1 MSATQTPPQDGGPS
15 GSTASPTATR
25 PVELSVPPRPAG
37 RWKPWA
43 ALAVVVLLTAAT
55 LSPWAIGF
63 DADAIARN
71 WRNGADRVLLL
82 LSPDWSFFPR
92 TVDPVL
98 ETLQMAVVAT
108 VVGAAVA
115 LPVSLWAARPTN
127 PNRWTRG
134 AVRLALN
141 VVRAVP
147 ELLYAAVLVAMVGV
161 GALPGVIALVLFNVG
176 IIVKMVSETIDGSD
190 RGPLE
195 AGRAAGGTQAQINR
209 TVALPDMLPSFVNQT
224 LYVLELNVRAS
235 SVLGLVGAGGL
246 GLLVDAV
253 RTYYRYDQLSLI
265 ILEILVAV
273 LVIDLVSSIVR
284 RRLV

>member
-1 MSATQTPPQDGGPS
+1 MSATQTPPQDGGPA
-15 GSTASPTATR
+15 GGTARPTAVR
-25 PVELSVPPRPAG
+25 AVELAVPTRPAG

-71 WRNGADRVLLL
+71 WRNGADRVVLL

-92 TVDPVL
+92 TVDPLL

-115 LPVSLWAARPTN
+115 LPVSMWAALPTN
-127 PNRWTRG
+127 PSTWTRG

-209 TVALPDMLPSFVNQT
+209 TIALPDMLPSFVNQT

>member
-1 MSATQTPPQDGGPS
+1 MRAAPTPV
-15 GSTASPTATR
+15 SPRGADPR
-25 PVELSVPPRPAG
+25 AEGAQRAVPPRPAG

-43 ALAVVVLLTAAT
+43 ALAVVLLLTAAT

-71 WRNGADRVLLL
+71 WRNGADRIVTLF
-82 LSPDWSFFPR
+82 SPDWSFFPR
-92 TVDPVL
+92 TVEPML

-115 LPVSLWAARPTN
+115 LPVSMWAARPTN
-127 PNRWTRG
+127 PDRWTRG

-161 GALPGVIALVLFNVG
+161 GALPGVVALVLFNVG

-195 AGRAAGGTQAQINR
+195 AGRAAGATQTQINR
-209 TVALPDMLPSFVNQT
+209 TIALPDMLPSFVNQT